1 MEEEEEMEEV
11 KVAMGEEE
19 EKEERRCIFRIVNF
33 FLISGPVYK
42 SGSGSEFQMRKLLFM
57 QLNLTSF

>member
-11 KVAMGEEE
+11 KVAMGEE
-19 EKEERRCIFRIVNF
+19 EERRCIFRIVNF

-57 QLNLTSF
+57 QLNLTF

>member
-1 MEEEEEMEEV
+1 MEEEEAMEEV

-19 EKEERRCIFRIVNF
+19 EEERRCIFRIVNF

-57 QLNLTSF
+57 QLNLTF

>member
-1 MEEEEEMEEV
+1 MEKEEERKEV
-11 KVAMGEEE
+11 KVAMGEE
-19 EKEERRCIFRIVNF
+19 EERRCIFRIVNF

-57 QLNLTSF
+57 QLNLTF